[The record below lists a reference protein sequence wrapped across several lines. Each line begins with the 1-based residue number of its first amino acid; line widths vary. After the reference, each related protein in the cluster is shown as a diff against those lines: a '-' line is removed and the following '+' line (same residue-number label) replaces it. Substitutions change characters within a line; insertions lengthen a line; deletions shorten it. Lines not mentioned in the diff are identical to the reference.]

1 MTHLIYVINALYH
14 TLKIFNDIIKS
25 SPESGHKV
33 CMKVKMK
40 SLSHVPLF
48 ATPQTVAYKV
58 PPPLEFS
65 RQKYWSELPFPSPG
79 DLPNQGIEPGS
90 PALQTGDFTV

>member
-58 PPPLEFS
+58 PPPMEFS
-65 RQKYWSELPFPSPG
+65 RQEYWSELPFPSPG
-79 DLPNQGIEPGS
+79 DLPDLGIKCKS
-90 PALQTGDFTV
+90 LMVPAL